1 MDHLEGLKI
10 LAPWGDVKQF
20 APVMTLEYLQQIE
33 VHMELSRNYWTT
45 THSTRCLERQNKRGK
60 TWRLSDMIRLG
71 SIFLTGNARVSV
83 HGIASAIAFVHLQSL
98 ESTNL

>member
-10 LAPWGDVKQF
+10 LAPWGMFSSLPRSWLWNISSKLKYTWSY
-20 APVMTLEYLQQIE
+20 PEIIE
-33 VHMELSRNYWTT
+33 PPRIQRGVWN
-45 THSTRCLERQNKRGK
+45 GK
-60 TWRLSDMIRLG
+60 TKEGKHEDDQIMIRLG